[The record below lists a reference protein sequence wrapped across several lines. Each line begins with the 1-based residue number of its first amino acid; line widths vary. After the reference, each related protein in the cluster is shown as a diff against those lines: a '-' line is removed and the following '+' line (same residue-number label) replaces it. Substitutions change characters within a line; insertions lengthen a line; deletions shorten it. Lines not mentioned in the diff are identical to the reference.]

1 VASSEKVRFP
11 GAFDNQLAGRLELPD
26 GEPCAWAL
34 FAHCFTCSKDLKA
47 VGWISRAL
55 VKRGIA
61 VLRFD
66 FTGLGESEGDFA
78 DSTFS
83 SNLQD
88 LAMAAEYLRSEHAAP
103 TLLIGHSLGG
113 AAMLGVAH
121 EVPEAVAVVT
131 IGAPSDTA
139 HLREGVF
146 GWVPDLAA
154 EETAEVSLAGRPFT
168 IKGQLLQDLEE
179 TRLHGRIAALGR
191 ALLILHSPVDEVVG
205 IDQARRIYQAAKHP
219 KSFVSLD
226 DADHLLSRE
235 SDARYAAGVIAAWAE
250 RYLPAQRARAASAGA
265 LPEGSGR
272 SAAGD
277 PVVEQRADE
286 AQRQLGK
293 GDVVV
298 VGGAQ
303 GYANQVRTQHHSWSA
318 DEPSSVPGGTDTGPN
333 PYELLLSGLGTCI
346 SMTLRMYAERKG
358 WPLEGTRVQ
367 LHHARMHAKDCEDC
381 LTDTGSIDRIDVD
394 LTVYGPLD
402 SAQRM
407 RLEEIAGRCPV
418 HRTLASE
425 TRIYKRLLPE

>member
-1 VASSEKVRFP
+1 MASSEKVRFP
-11 GAFDNQLAGRLELPD
+11 GAFDHQLAGRLELPD

-55 VKRGIA
+55 VERGMA

-66 FTGLGESEGDFA
+66 FTGLGESEGEFA

-113 AAMLGVAH
+113 AAMLGVAE

-131 IGAPSDTA
+131 LGAPSDTA
-139 HLREGVF
+139 HLRQGAL
-146 GWVPDLAA
+146 GSVPDLAA

-191 ALLILHSPVDEVVG
+191 ALLILHSPVDEVVD
-205 IDQARRIYQAAKHP
+205 IDQARRIYQVAKHP

-226 DADHLLSRE
+226 DADHLLTRE
-235 SDARYAAGVIAAWAE
+235 RDARYAAGVIAAWVE
-250 RYLPAQRARAASAGA
+250 RYLPAPDAKAGGGEGRAAEVAVDASA
-265 LPEGSGR
+265 R
-272 SAAGD
+272 
-277 PVVEQRADE
+277 QRADE
-286 AQRQLGK
+286 AQGQLGK

-298 VGGAQ
+298 VGGAE
-303 GYANQVRTQHHSWSA
+303 GYANLVRTQRHAWMA
-318 DEPSSVPGGTDTGPN
+318 DEPTSVPGGTDTGPN

-367 LHHARMHAKDCEDC
+367 LHHSRVHAKDCEDC
-381 LTDTGSIDRIDVD
+381 LAETGFIDRIDVD
-394 LTVYGPLD
+394 LTIYGPLD
-402 SAQRM
+402 SAQRE

-418 HRTLASE
+418 HRTLSSE
-425 TRIYKRLLPE
+425 TRIYKRLVVE